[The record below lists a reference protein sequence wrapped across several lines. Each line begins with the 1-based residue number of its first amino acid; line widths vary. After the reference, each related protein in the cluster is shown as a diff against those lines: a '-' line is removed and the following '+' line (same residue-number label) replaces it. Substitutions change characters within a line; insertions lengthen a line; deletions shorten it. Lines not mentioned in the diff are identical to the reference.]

1 MTTHVYFNFS
11 IRLSAKELAAALNV
25 NETRRDMFVA
35 QLKQFNAARKSALA
49 PLTVT
54 TMSVDDV
61 VLPTADELVAAS
73 ISSSKRLASLAR
85 LARSRAAT
93 STTASAPKA
102 KPLTLRVM
110 QVGGVPGFMSPA
122 LGASSSKQ
130 SSSKRSAAQTEAQTE
145 AWKHAVSALC
155 VVLSLFLLFVF
166 Q

>member
-35 QLKQFNAARKSALA
+35 QLKQFIAARQSALTT
-49 PLTVT
+49 LTTVT
-54 TMSVDDV
+54 KMSVDDV
-61 VLPTADELVAAS
+61 VLPTANELVAAS
-73 ISSSKRLASLAR
+73 ISPKRLASLAR
-85 LARSRAAT
+85 LARPRAAT

-110 QVGGVPGFMSPA
+110 QVGGVAGFMSPA

-130 SSSKRSAAQTEAQTE
+130 SSSQRSAAQTE
-145 AWKHAVSALC
+145 AWKHAVSARC